1 MCSDS
6 TTMPDNVVAKP
17 SRIGAIGLQRQRAWL
32 VHAYTAT
39 GTVFA
44 FVAAW
49 AVVHGNDRLALGA
62 MFAATIVDATD
73 GVLARRAR
81 VKEVLPDVDGARID
95 DIVDYLTFVFVPMLL
110 LEAAGGLPQSVALP
124 VIALVLLSSVYGFV
138 APDAKSSDHF
148 FTGFPSYWNIVVL
161 YLLLFHVPHGVNAA
175 VLVALSALIFVRIGY
190 VYPSRTPTLRTLTLL
205 LGSTWTLLVGA
216 IIWMW
221 PSPPR
226 WMAIGSLA
234 FPVYYLMLSL
244 VLHARRR
251 SADDGHGRPAR

>member
-1 MCSDS
+1 VLRFY
-6 TTMPDNVVAKP
+6 TMPTETAKP
-17 SRIGAIGLQRQRAWL
+17 NSMGPSDLRVRAWL

-39 GTVFA
+39 GAFLA

-49 AVVHGNDRLALGA
+49 AVVHGNDRLALAA
-62 MFAATIVDATD
+62 MFVATIVDATD

-110 LEAAGGLPQSVALP
+110 LEASGGLPQSAALP
-124 VIALVLLSSVYGFV
+124 VIALVLLSSMYGFV

-161 YLLLFHVPHGVNAA
+161 YLMLFRVPPAVNA
-175 VLVALSALIFVRIGY
+175 VMLVVLSALVFVRIGY
-190 VYPSRTPTLRTLTLL
+190 VYPTRTPALRPVTLL
-205 LGSTWTLLVGA
+205 LGAGWTALVGA

-226 WMAIGSLA
+226 WISIASLA
-234 FPVYYLMLSL
+234 FPVYYIVLSL
-244 VLHARRR
+244 ALHARRHPLT
-251 SADDGHGRPAR
+251 AVHGRPVG